1 MPIQSSVLQLLLMMN
16 TTRIFG
22 TKPVPTLGVSL
33 GIERVFAIMEQLQK
47 DRNELWCAKLKS
59 EFLESTRFDKL
70 IGRAKDL
77 KIPWMVLV
85 GDRELEIGIV
95 KIKNLETN
103 PEGSVTGQALS
114 LLSNDYEFKFSLD
127 Y

>member
-1 MPIQSSVLQLLLMMN
+1 MAS
-16 TTRIFG
+16 
-22 TKPVPTLGVSL
+22 K
-33 GIERVFAIMEQLQK
+33 
-47 DRNELWCAKLKS
+47 LWCAKLKS

>member
-1 MPIQSSVLQLLLMMN
+1 V
-16 TTRIFG
+16 
-22 TKPVPTLGVSL
+22 
-33 GIERVFAIMEQLQK
+33 
-47 DRNELWCAKLKS
+47 
-59 EFLESTRFDKL
+59 STRFDKL
-70 IGRAKDL
+70 ISRAKDL

-95 KIKNLETN
+95 KIKNVETN

-127 Y
+127 S

>member
-1 MPIQSSVLQLLLMMN
+1 MAS
-16 TTRIFG
+16 
-22 TKPVPTLGVSL
+22 K
-33 GIERVFAIMEQLQK
+33 
-47 DRNELWCAKLKS
+47 LWCAKLKS
-59 EFLESTRFDKL
+59 EFLVSTRFDKL
-70 IGRAKDL
+70 ISRAKDL

-95 KIKNLETN
+95 KIKNVETN

-127 Y
+127 S

>member
-1 MPIQSSVLQLLLMMN
+1 MAS
-16 TTRIFG
+16 
-22 TKPVPTLGVSL
+22 K
-33 GIERVFAIMEQLQK
+33 
-47 DRNELWCAKLKS
+47 LWCAKLKS
-59 EFLESTRFDKL
+59 EFLVSTRFDKL
-70 IGRAKDL
+70 ISRAKDL

-95 KIKNLETN
+95 KIKNVETN